1 MNRAELQQ
9 ELSDLAILLK
19 VADQDFEE
27 GRYLKA
33 AVTYKEALEILERS
47 FGELDPDAIMCVQR
61 LADSYTAAGQHQDAL
76 PLYKRLLTLGESIL
90 GAQHPDVLAMAAK
103 VNGTSGKLDT
113 GESLPEMK
121 KGAARVTYSSL
132 AALKPEHIK
141 PDEWVLDWELYPV
154 VDAPDSPLDSGSSAW
169 QGGAGSSWH
178 VNEQP
183 ADWSAELPV
192 PQWNKESPG
201 PAPNPA
207 PVRPASADNAP
218 DTAAPRLK
226 AAGGEYGQRFMR
238 SSSSRSVS
246 TSLPKKNDA
255 GGANPT
261 AASATAATPA
271 STPPTPP
278 TLTPLAEGSAP
289 GRGHETSSSL
299 PMGFGHASAN
309 RIAPATQSSPPIDA
323 RSPGPEPN
331 SFRGTVPTPPSPKS
345 VQPVSKP
352 QSESAFSAQ
361 PSSMKHS
368 SPETP
373 ALARSNIKPSR
384 DGAAADK
391 VAKARSEKNSSLGNL
406 SLWFKT
412 NKALLKTV
420 KTMMMM
426 ALPCVLV
433 LVLLI
438 GGGIFYSK
446 IVEKKED
453 SSTDIVAE
461 TSATTAAGKQQY
473 ATADGAIQIEIDP
486 EQNSPSARMKVLG
499 HTLPATL
506 PLVHV
511 GPNFLQILNNALS
524 CLSHKDTWF
533 EEVPEG
539 IRDEAGVYYYG
550 KNSPE
555 STILAQMKRIAG
567 DANRFY
573 REGKGG
579 YPTKSNFVFSY
590 AYMNPFTGES
600 FLPFLTLQHLNS
612 EDAREILAEPKQGD
626 PDLLKSLQKP
636 ASAKWAMEPILSPG
650 AIHCLTVRRDY
661 QNPASYDFYSH
672 CCDRHGKLICG
683 GDAGK
688 IFVIGFHNG
697 HALTTTHSYP
707 LPVSKSR
714 SVRFCLVKVP
724 PGFSLRMTRALCPL
738 VLIVCGLLIT
748 LGTHL
753 AKSRS
758 ERGLIFGVGDL
769 CSLIFIVLGIFWGY
783 FMLFAS

>member
-9 ELSDLAILLK
+9 ELSDLAIVLK

-33 AVTYKEALEILERS
+33 AGTYKEALEILEAS

-90 GAQHPDVLAMAAK
+90 GAQHPDVLTMADK
-103 VNGTSGKLDT
+103 VHSTSGKLDT

-154 VDAPDSPLDSGSSAW
+154 VDAPDASLDSGASAW
-169 QGGAGSSWH
+169 QGGADSSWH
-178 VNEQP
+178 RSEQP
-183 ADWSAELPV
+183 ADWSADLPV
-192 PQWNKESPG
+192 PQWNKESAG
-201 PAPNPA
+201 PAPSPA
-207 PVRPASADNAP
+207 PAHPASAGNSP
-218 DTAAPRLK
+218 NTAAQESK
-226 AAGGEYGQRFMR
+226 TAGGATPEYGQRFMR
-238 SSSSRSVS
+238 SSSSRAVS

-255 GGANPT
+255 GSATPT
-261 AASATAATPA
+261 AGSTPA
-271 STPPTPP
+271 STPPIVTPQ
-278 TLTPLAEGSAP
+278 AQGNAP
-289 GRGHETSSSL
+289 SKGHETSSSL
-299 PMGFGHASAN
+299 PMGFGHAAPN
-309 RIAPATQSSPPIDA
+309 RIAPATESSPPSDA
-323 RSPGPEPN
+323 RSPGPEPDLV
-331 SFRGTVPTPPSPKS
+331 RETVPTPPSPNS
-345 VQPVSKP
+345 IQPASES

-361 PSSMKHS
+361 PDVASSSMKHS
-368 SPETP
+368 TPESP
-373 ALARSNIKPSR
+373 ALASNTQPSR
-384 DGAAADK
+384 DGRAASKD
-391 VAKARSEKNSSLGNL
+391 AKSRSEKISPLGNL

-420 KTMMMM
+420 KTIMMM
-426 ALPCVLV
+426 ALPCLLV

-446 IVEKKED
+446 ISEKKVD
-453 SSTDIVAE
+453 SSTELGVE
-461 TSATTAAGKQQY
+461 TSAVTAAGKQQY
-473 ATADGAIQIEIDP
+473 ATADGAMQIEIDP
-486 EQNSPSARMKVLG
+486 EQNSPAARLKVVG

-511 GPNFLQILNNALS
+511 GPDFVQILNNALS
-524 CLSHKDTWF
+524 CLSHKDTWY

-539 IRDEAGVYYYG
+539 IRDEEGVYYYG

-555 STILAQMKRIAG
+555 SAILAQMKKIAG

-573 REGKGG
+573 GEGKGG

-590 AYMNPFTGES
+590 AYTNPFTGES

-769 CSLIFIVLGIFWGY
+769 CSLIFIVLGVFWGY
-783 FMLFAS
+783 FMFFAS